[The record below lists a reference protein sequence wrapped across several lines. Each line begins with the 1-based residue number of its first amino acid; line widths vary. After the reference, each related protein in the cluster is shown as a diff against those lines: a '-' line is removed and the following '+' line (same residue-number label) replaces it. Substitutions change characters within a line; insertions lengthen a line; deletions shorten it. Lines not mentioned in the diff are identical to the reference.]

1 MAMSPVA
8 FEVVRDIDRFRA
20 LQSDWNDLWH
30 RAEGEYFQSFA
41 FCHGV
46 LEAEDAASRRKLH
59 CIAGRR
65 EGRLVVVWPLMTF
78 WRSCWKYATALTPA
92 NRSPSDI
99 LASPEADVEQIVNGA
114 WKAALRSTRAD
125 AIELWRI
132 RSNSPLCRNATRHGV
147 IERGTEETTPYARL
161 RDQGP
166 WETFVR
172 ALPGRKKTRPEYLE
186 RRLARHGEM
195 KFEIIDV
202 NDSRVP
208 SLVEWFVSRK
218 REWAQH
224 NLIDSR
230 WTFSEAS
237 SKFWRSL
244 LSNDSSGVGVFR
256 LFVLTLAGEPVALNI
271 VAAQATRAYLV
282 ANTYDLR
289 YGKLTPGTVL
299 VDYCV
304 KWAFDNRLD
313 MDFGPG
319 DQQYKSFWSAGHSY
333 LTSSFLVIP
342 TRWGQAGYAAKQV
355 AKQLRTVSSN
365 IAGRRTPERNPVH
378 SP

>member
-1 MAMSPVA
+1 MAMSTVA

-20 LQSDWNDLWH
+20 LQPDWNDLWH

-41 FCHGV
+41 FCHSA
-46 LEAEDAASRRKLH
+46 LEAENAAFRRKLN

-65 EGRLVVVWPLMTF
+65 EGRLVVLWPLLTF
-78 WRSCWKYATALTPA
+78 WKSCWKYATPLTPA

-99 LASPEADVEQIVNGA
+99 LASPERDVEQIVNGA
-114 WKAALRSTRAD
+114 WKVALQSTRAD

-132 RSNSPLCRNATRHGV
+132 RSSSPLYRNATRYGV

-161 RDQGP
+161 RNQGT
-166 WETFVR
+166 WESFLR

-186 RRLARHGEM
+186 RRLARHGEV

-202 NDSRVP
+202 NDCRVP
-208 SLVEWFVSRK
+208 SLVEWFVLRK

-230 WTFSEAS
+230 WTFSETS
-237 SKFWRSL
+237 RKFWFSL
-244 LSNDSSGVGVFR
+244 LSNDSYRVGVFR
-256 LFVLTLAGEPVALNI
+256 LFVLTPAGNLVALNI
-271 VAAQATRAYLV
+271 VAVQTTRAHLV

-289 YGKLTPGTVL
+289 YGKLTRGTVL

-319 DQQYKSFWSAGHSY
+319 DQQYKSFWSAEHSY

-342 TRWGQAGYAAKQV
+342 TRWGQAGYAAKGV
-355 AKQLRTVSSN
+355 AKQLRTVVAN
-365 IAGRRTPERNPVH
+365 IAGRRTPEQSPVH